1 MTASETRITVRLIM
15 PDRWLEHVAELPAS
29 MSVSEAKVFGIRE
42 LLQRAS
48 DDPGD
53 FYTEYDER
61 EIVDESQS
69 LEQIGIRPRGVL
81 SIRAYDLGHYP
92 RFHG

>member
-1 MTASETRITVRLIM
+1 MADDHIKVRLIM
-15 PDRWLEHVAELPAS
+15 PDRWLEHVVELPAGL
-29 MSVSEAKVFGIRE
+29 SVAEAKTLGLRE
-42 LLQRAS
+42 MLQRTT

-53 FYTEYDER
+53 FYTEHAER

-69 LEQIGIRPRGVL
+69 LADAGLSDRSVL

-92 RFHG
+92 RFEG